1 METELTLSFDEDRVD
16 KKSIAVAS
24 MRTPQS
30 ALVSGTEL
38 VAPQPKRFLADLDSS
53 MSQQIFNI
61 AVTEAESVIQPYR
74 VLDDIGRESVA
85 FIRVGTSFHRSS
97 VAQPHLTCRRKH
109 RNSFLVQKAGGLR
122 SEIIGNPEIS
132 KMKAG

>member
-1 METELTLSFDEDRVD
+1 VETELTLNFDEDRVD
-16 KKSIAVAS
+16 EKSIAVAS

-30 ALVSGTEL
+30 ALVSGTEF
-38 VAPQPKRFLADLDSS
+38 VAPQPKRFPADLDSS

-61 AVTEAESVIQPYR
+61 VVTEAESVIQPYR
-74 VLDDIGRESVA
+74 VSDDNGRESVA
-85 FIRVGTSFHRSS
+85 FIRVGTSFHRSI

-109 RNSFLVQKAGGLR
+109 RNSVLVQKAGGLR